1 MADAQRT
8 IDLIFNG
15 VDKTGAAVQS
25 VIGNTADLAGN
36 IQSATQPFADFTFA
50 ALKFEAAL
58 IASATALTA
67 FAVKTAGDFDTAF
80 REIATLVDQ
89 PINALEGFR
98 QGILDYASTSTAPLD
113 QVTSAIYNA
122 ISAGVDFEQAIEAV
136 AQAEKLSVAGKA
148 DLNASLVVLVS
159 SLNAYGLELDQAER
173 FSDALFQTVKLGQT
187 TLPEL
192 AAGLAQVTGT
202 AATLEVPFETVL
214 AAIAALTAQGTPTQ
228 QAITQINAAFTALI
242 KPSKQA
248 SDLAAELGIQFDA
261 QAIKAK
267 GLEGVLNEVAI
278 ATGGNEEQMGT
289 LFGSV
294 EALRAVFPLTGKAAE
309 SFSDALD
316 VMSTSAGA
324 TDAAFEKMA
333 NDVGQSIQKVQNSI
347 TGLLIA
353 VGDPLLN
360 EFGGVANSIAA
371 IFQALGGSLQS
382 NDGLGP
388 LLQYVE
394 QIAQEIEAAFAT
406 IAGNL
411 PEALEGVDTT
421 KAIEGL
427 ESLREAVEGLFD
439 GVDLSTPEG
448 IRDALQQAVDAFGN
462 LSEFSAG
469 AIEGLQPLVDIA
481 ANLFENFSNLDSAT
495 ARANGEAFGF
505 ATTVNILSGFIANLL
520 PSMETLVSIFFA
532 GKIAGGLIGAF
543 SGGAG
548 ASSVL
553 STSLGRLGLLGA
565 VVALGFELDNLLAK
579 INQFTGGDKLTTWL
593 IDARTKFIEL
603 GEKAAEVAGFSDVP
617 LLLAPPAA
625 VAGLWVTAYNA
636 IKDKIIETGDAAV
649 DAQGALAFSEAAIQV
664 PQITGGLI
672 DAYGDVVDS
681 LLGINDA
688 ASPEFLDNYVEAL
701 SGVSSESIE
710 TEAAARLVKGAFAD
724 QNKAVNGIIP
734 ILDEATGKII
744 GYTDGVSGAND
755 IMTQSFQAAKKASDG
770 INQLGLSAEEMGGF
784 TEKAFVQLQE
794 LATNERIKNIEA
806 RVSLNIAELEA
817 DTERTLAAFDS
828 ITTSITSTGDLLGS
842 LFGQLGGDFTFR
854 EGLAIEKQIED
865 ENRRRDE
872 ALKKQSELTDAQIE
886 AIRARTEAV
895 ERGDAM
901 ITVDGAGLQ
910 PHLEAFMWE
919 ILEAIQV
926 RVNQE
931 GLETLFP

>member
-214 AAIAALTAQGTPTQ
+214 AAIAALTAQGTPTK

-316 VMSTSAGA
+316 ANSTSAGVTA
-324 TDAAFEKMA
+324 AAFEKMA

-427 ESLREAVEGLFD
+427 KSLREAVEGLFD

-481 ANLFENFSNLDSAT
+481 ADLFEDFSGLDAAT

-505 ATTVNILSGFIANLL
+505 ATTVNILSGAVASLL
-520 PSMETLVSIFFA
+520 PSLETLISLFLVGKA
-532 GKIAGGLIGAF
+532 GKSVVGAF
-543 SGGAG
+543 SAG
-548 ASSVL
+548 AAALSGSTGLLALLGKAGLVGAAGAAGFGLGTLINRATELGTGTSL
-553 STSLGRLGLLGA
+553 STRL
-565 VVALGFELDNLLAK
+565 VD
-579 INQFTGGDKLTTWL
+579 W
-593 IDARTKFIEL
+593 
-603 GEKAAEVAGFSDVP
+603 VAGFTGLEEQAQDLVSTLPAVPP
-617 LLLAPPAA
+617 LLEDI
-625 VAGLWVTAYNA
+625 VVTAQR
-636 IKDKIIETGDAAV
+636 IEPATFD
-649 DAQGALAFSEAAIQV
+649 
-664 PQITGGLI
+664 GLI
-672 DAYGDVVDS
+672 DSA
-681 LLGINDA
+681 
-688 ASPEFLDNYVEAL
+688 PEVAEAL
-701 SGVSSESIE
+701 EETAVAIGGV
-710 TEAAARLVKGAFAD
+710 
-724 QNKAVNGIIP
+724 IP
-734 ILDEATGKII
+734 ILDEATGKVI
-744 GYTDGVSGAND
+744 GYTDGVSDAND
-755 IMTQSFQAAKKASDG
+755 IMNQSFQAAKKASDG

-806 RVSLNIAELEA
+806 RVSLNIAELES

>member
-80 REIATLVDQ
+80 REIATLIDQ
-89 PINALEGFR
+89 PIDALEGFR

-122 ISAGVDFEQAIEAV
+122 ISAGVDFEQATRAV

-159 SLNAYGLELDQAER
+159 SLNAYGLGLDQAER

-228 QAITQINAAFTALI
+228 QAITQINAALAALI
-242 KPSKQA
+242 KPSEQA
-248 SDLAAELGIQFDA
+248 SKLAAELGIEFNA
-261 QAIKAK
+261 QAVKAK
-267 GLEGVLNEVAI
+267 GLDGVLQDVAR
-278 ATGGNEEQMGT
+278 ATGGNEEQMGR

-294 EALRAVFPLTGKAAE
+294 EALRAVFPLVGNAAG

-316 VMSTSAGA
+316 AMSNSAGA

-333 NDVGQSIQKVQNSI
+333 NDVGQSVQKVRNAL
-347 TGLLIA
+347 TGLLIT
-353 VGDPLLN
+353 VGDPLLD

-406 IAGNL
+406 VAGNL
-411 PEALEGVDTT
+411 PAALEGVDAT
-421 KAIEGL
+421 KAIQGL
-427 ESLREAVEGLFD
+427 QSLRDAIEGLFD

-448 IRDALQQAVDAFGN
+448 LRDALQKAVDAFGN

-469 AIEGLQPLVDIA
+469 AIEGLKPLVDIA
-481 ANLFENFSNLDSAT
+481 SSLFDSFAGLDSAT

-505 ATTVNILSGFIANLL
+505 ATTVNILSGAVASLL
-520 PSMETLVSIFFA
+520 PSLETLVSIFVA
-532 GKIAGGLIGAF
+532 GKIAGGLIGALK
-543 SGGAG
+543 G
-548 ASSVL
+548 
-553 STSLGRLGLLGA
+553 
-565 VVALGFELDNLLAK
+565 
-579 INQFTGGDKLTTWL
+579 TT
-593 IDARTKFIEL
+593 
-603 GEKAAEVAGFSDVP
+603 
-617 LLLAPPAA
+617 AA
-625 VAGLWVTAYNA
+625 VAGAGGLAAALGGTGLVAAAGAAGFGLGTLANKATELGTGTSLSSRLSDWLTGFTDLDEQAQALTESLPAVPQLLEEIVVTAQRIKPEQLIEPLEEIVVTASRVEKAFTGQAVA
-636 IKDKIIETGDAAV
+636 IG
-649 DAQGALAFSEAAIQV
+649 
-664 PQITGGLI
+664 
-672 DAYGDVVDS
+672 
-681 LLGINDA
+681 
-688 ASPEFLDNYVEAL
+688 
-701 SGVSSESIE
+701 
-710 TEAAARLVKGAFAD
+710 
-724 QNKAVNGIIP
+724 GIIP
-734 ILDEATGKII
+734 ILDEATGKVI
-744 GYTDGVSGAND
+744 GYTDGISGAD
-755 IMTQSFQAAKKASDG
+755 QIMSQVFESSGKASRGIDG
-770 INQLGLSAEEMGGF
+770 VGKSADEMRELSEA
-784 TEKAFVQLQE
+784 AFLKLEE
-794 LATNERIKNIEA
+794 LASNERIKNIEA
-806 RVSLNIAELEA
+806 RVSINIAELEA
-817 DTERTLAAFDS
+817 DTQRTLAAFDS
-828 ITTSITSTGDLLGS
+828 INTTINSTGDLIGS
-842 LFGQLGGDFTFR
+842 LFGQVGSVSRSQELNIEAQIR
-854 EGLAIEKQIED
+854 E
-865 ENRRRDE
+865 ENRRRDD

-886 AIRARTEAV
+886 AIRARTDAI